1 MIDPRNILRLQADTV
16 TRCRDPK
23 PISAE
28 DGPRDASASQG
39 SESRFN
45 RRAETAQAVSV
56 RPREHPG
63 CTEGAVGDTEKAAE
77 GGMNGLRVLSYS
89 GVVEASQLVAAP
101 QSESAP
107 LLREIVIASQR
118 GVRSTNPKGPQ
129 SLMARRN
136 LWVTSQ
142 P

>member
-1 MIDPRNILRLQADTV
+1 M
-16 TRCRDPK
+16 
-23 PISAE
+23 
-28 DGPRDASASQG
+28 
-39 SESRFN
+39 
-45 RRAETAQAVSV
+45 
-56 RPREHPG
+56 
-63 CTEGAVGDTEKAAE
+63 GDTEKAAE